1 MKPVITFFA
10 AMLMLNAASAQT
22 VVFSDMESWHS
33 YTVNSTTLEA
43 TNNWRC
49 PDSLAFVY
57 SIFTVS
63 PVRQL
68 YKSTDK
74 HGGSYAAR
82 VVTQYQGPTLGNLAG
97 VLTNAVINL
106 DIVNQDFTLSGG
118 TSLNGRV
125 NFVNAWLKYNP
136 AGGDSAT
143 VIVSSIIKGGK
154 GNGDDSVVGSGLYYI
169 TSAQP
174 YTLVNVPIDYGTNT
188 ASPNALQ
195 IVFTS
200 SGGQATVGSEL
211 LIDDVSYSIFPA
223 GVGNVNNNAKFVV
236 SPNPASTKLQLQ
248 SEDKVRFIMYSV
260 TGQQVLSADVN
271 GSTIVDVSSLAAGTY
286 YYAAINANGE
296 MVKHSSMVIDR
307 KSVV

>member
-22 VVFSDMESWHS
+22 VVFSEMESWK
-33 YTVNSTTLEA
+33 TNSVGFPPTTLDA
-43 TNNWRC
+43 TSGWRC
-49 PDSLAFVY
+49 PDSLAFAY
-57 SIFTVS
+57 SILVGT
-63 PVRQL
+63 PQRQL

-82 VVTQYQGPTLGNLAG
+82 IVTQYQGSTLGNLAG

-106 DIVNQDFTLSGG
+106 DIVNQKFTLSGG
-118 TSLNGRV
+118 TPLNGRV

-136 AGGDSAT
+136 TGGDSAT
-143 VIVSSIIKGGK
+143 VVVSSIIKGGK
-154 GNGDDSVVGSGLYYI
+154 SNGDDSVVGTGVQYI
-169 TSAQP
+169 TASQP
-174 YTLVNVPIDYGTNT
+174 YTLVSVPIDYGTNT

-200 SGGQATVGSEL
+200 SGRQATVGSEL
-211 LIDDVSYSIFPA
+211 FIDDVSYSIFPA
-223 GVGNVNNNAKFVV
+223 DVENVNNNAKFVV
-236 SPNPASTKLQLQ
+236 FPNPASTNLQLQ
-248 SEDKVRFIMYSV
+248 SEGKVRFIMYSV

-271 GSTIVDVSSLAAGTY
+271 SSTSVDVSSLAAGTY

-296 MVKHSSMVIDR
+296 MVKHSSIVIA
-307 KSVV
+307 K

>member
-22 VVFSDMESWHS
+22 VVFSDMETWRTPS
-33 YTVNSTTLEA
+33 VGFPATTLDA
-43 TNNWRC
+43 ADGWRC
-49 PDSLAFVY
+49 PDSLAHAY
-57 SIFTVS
+57 SFIVGTPS
-63 PVRQL
+63 RQL

-82 VVTQYQGPTLGNLAG
+82 IVTQNQGSTLGDLAG

-118 TSLNGRV
+118 TTLYGRV

-136 AGGDSAT
+136 SGGDSAT

-154 GNGDDSVVGSGLYYI
+154 ANGEDSVIGSGLHYI
-169 TSAQP
+169 TASQP
-174 YTLVNVPIDYGTNT
+174 YTLVSVPIDYGTNT

-195 IVFTS
+195 IIFTS

-211 LIDDVSYSIFPA
+211 FIDDVSYSIFPA
-223 GVGNVNNNAKFVV
+223 GVGNVNNDAKFVV
-236 SPNPASTKLQLQ
+236 APNPASTKLQLQ
-248 SEDKVRFIMYSV
+248 SEGKVRFMLYSV
-260 TGQQVLSADVN
+260 TGQQLLSADVN
-271 GSTIVDVSSLAAGTY
+271 GSTSVDVSSLTAGTY

-296 MVKHSSMVIDR
+296 MVKNSSIVIA
-307 KSVV
+307 K

>member
-10 AMLMLNAASAQT
+10 AMLILNAASAQT
-22 VVFSDMESWHS
+22 VVFSEMEGWK
-33 YTVNSTTLEA
+33 TNSVGFPPTTLDA
-43 TNNWRC
+43 TDGWRC
-49 PDSLAFVY
+49 PDSLAFAY
-57 SIFTVS
+57 SILVGS
-63 PVRQL
+63 PQRQL

-82 VVTQYQGPTLGNLAG
+82 IVTQYQGSTLGNLAG

-106 DIVNQDFTLSGG
+106 DIVNQKFTLSGG

-125 NFVNAWLKYNP
+125 NYVNAWLKYNP
-136 AGGDSAT
+136 TGGDSAT

-154 GNGDDSVVGSGLYYI
+154 GNGDDSVVGNGLYYI

-188 ASPNALQ
+188 ATPNALQ

-211 LIDDVSYSIFPA
+211 FIDDVSYSIFP
-223 GVGNVNNNAKFVV
+223 VGIETVNESNKLDIY
-236 SPNPASTKLQLQ
+236 PNPASNKLQLA
-248 SEDKVRFIMYSV
+248 SKTALHFAMYNV
-260 TGQQVLSADVN
+260 TGQRVLNADVN
-271 GSTIVDVSSLAAGTY
+271 GTTSIDVTSLAAGTY
-286 YYAAINANGE
+286 YYTATNASGE
-296 MVKHSSMVIDR
+296 VVKRNSLVIA
-307 KSVV
+307 K

>member
-22 VVFSDMESWHS
+22 VVFSEMETWRTPS
-33 YTVNSTTLEA
+33 VGFPATTLDA
-43 TNNWRC
+43 VDGWRC
-49 PDSLAFVY
+49 PDSLAHAY
-57 SIFTVS
+57 SIIVGS
-63 PVRQL
+63 PQRQL

-82 VVTQYQGPTLGNLAG
+82 IVTQNQGSTLGNLAG

-118 TSLNGRV
+118 TTLYGRV

-136 AGGDSAT
+136 SGGDSAT

-154 GNGDDSVVGSGLYYI
+154 ANGEDSVVGSGLHYI
-169 TSAQP
+169 TSSQP
-174 YTLVNVPIDYGTNT
+174 YTLVSVPIDYGTNT

-195 IVFTS
+195 VIFTS

-211 LIDDVSYSIFPA
+211 FIDDVSYSIFPA
-223 GVGNVNNNAKFVV
+223 GVENVNSDVKFIA
-236 SPNPASTKLQLQ
+236 SPNPAHDKLLLQ
-248 SEDKVRFIMYSV
+248 SENRIRFIMYSV
-260 TGQQVLSADVN
+260 TGQQVLSADIN
-271 GSTIVDVSSLAAGTY
+271 GNTGVDVSSLVAGTY
-286 YYAAINANGE
+286 YYTVINTNGE
-296 MVKHSSMVIDR
+296 VVKRSSIIIA
-307 KSVV
+307 K

>member
-10 AMLMLNAASAQT
+10 AMLMLNVASAQT
-22 VVFSDMESWHS
+22 VVFSDMESWK
-33 YTVNSTTLEA
+33 TNSVGFPPTTLDA
-43 TNNWRC
+43 TSGWRC
-49 PDSLAFVY
+49 PDSLAFAY
-57 SIFTVS
+57 SILVGT
-63 PVRQL
+63 PQRQL

-74 HGGSYAAR
+74 HGGSYAAKI
-82 VVTQYQGPTLGNLAG
+82 VTQYQGSTLGNLAG

-106 DIVNQDFTLSGG
+106 DIVNQKFTLSGG

-136 AGGDSAT
+136 TGGDSAT

-188 ASPNALQ
+188 ATPNALQ

-211 LIDDVSYSIFPA
+211 FIDDVSYSIFPA
-223 GVGNVNNNAKFVV
+223 SVGNVNNNTKFVV
-236 SPNPASTKLQLQ
+236 APNPASTKLQLQ

-260 TGQQVLSADVN
+260 TGQQVLSVDVN

-296 MVKHSSMVIDR
+296 MVKNSSIVIA
-307 KSVV
+307 K